1 MLCAFFKQGQCSK
14 GAKCKFSHDLNIER
28 KGEKINIYSD
38 SRDEKDG
45 MFTRQIWYSRQNM
58 HIFGNISVTVYET
71 VYVDKLTE
79 LSSWVGFFLCKE
91 YIWWCFIFR
100 NNGELGR
107 RTAERCGQQE
117 TWWTG
122 KNSPQN
128 SYCKLRLTSSTW
140 CALCII
146 WLIVKQNKKVLLPVP
161 VYI

>member
-79 LSSWVGFFLCKE
+79 LSSWVGFFFYAKNISGGVLS
-91 YIWWCFIFR
+91 
-100 NNGELGR
+100 L
-107 RTAERCGQQE
+107 E
-117 TWWTG
+117 TMENWDEE
-122 KNSPQN
+122 Q
-128 SYCKLRLTSSTW
+128 LRD
-140 CALCII
+140 
-146 WLIVKQNKKVLLPVP
+146 VVNKKHGEQEKTLPKTAIVSWD
-161 VYI
+161 

>member
-1 MLCAFFKQGQCSK
+1 
-14 GAKCKFSHDLNIER
+14 
-28 KGEKINIYSD
+28 
-38 SRDEKDG
+38 
-45 MFTRQIWYSRQNM
+45 M

-100 NNGELGR
+100 NNGELGW

-146 WLIVKQNKKVLLPVP
+146 WLIVKQNKKFSDLYLYIFRRLDGQLMIYLIDSKKLYIYRIFSFILVSSKDFHFFLSFYRAFLLKENNIV
-161 VYI
+161 